1 MDYIKS
7 NKEAWEESFEFRK
20 KGWGEEICD
29 NLKNEKLY
37 LEKEL
42 IEELKSIDFNGK
54 TVGQFCCNN
63 GRELLSLMQLGAEK
77 GIGFDIA
84 ENMVAYA
91 NETAFRLNSNCEF
104 VACNIL
110 DIDEKYHEKFDY
122 ILVAIGAM
130 CWFESLEQF
139 FSKVSKCLKKGGKI
153 IINEMHPFG
162 DMLAVQ
168 GDEGFEPENPKKI
181 VHSYYRKEPWVDN
194 GGMFYMTNRSFESKT
209 TFYSYSHNFS
219 DIINGLSINNIFIK
233 KLRELETDVVEL
245 FPHLNNQGIPLSYIL
260 IGEKII

>member
-20 KGWGEEICD
+20 DGWGDEICD
-29 NLKNEKLY
+29 KLKKNELY

-42 IEELKSIDFNGK
+42 IEELENINFHGK

-77 GIGFDIA
+77 GVGFDIA

-91 NETAFRLNSNCEF
+91 NRTACRLNSNCIF

-110 DIDEKYHEKFDY
+110 DIEEKYYDSFDY

-130 CWFESLEQF
+130 CWFKDLVLLFE
-139 FSKVSKCLKKGGKI
+139 KVSKCLKKGGKL
-153 IINEMHPFG
+153 IINEMHPLA
-162 DMLAVQ
+162 DMLATQ
-168 GDEGFEPENPKKI
+168 GEDEFDPENPKKI
-181 VHSYYRKEPWVDN
+181 VYSYYRNEPWIETD
-194 GGMFYMTNRSFESKT
+194 GMFYMTSRNFKSKT
-209 TFYSYSHNFS
+209 TFYSYSHKFS
-219 DIINGLSINNIFIK
+219 DIVNGLSINNIFIK
-233 KLRELETDVVEL
+233 KLRELENDIVEL

-260 IGEKII
+260 IGEKI